1 VILSELNLTISRHR
15 RLLRVTSSLC
25 LRLTEV
31 WTAVEVRVQWDLLA
45 DHADA
50 LAGLIAETTIS
61 LTP

>member
-1 VILSELNLTISRHR
+1 
-15 RLLRVTSSLC
+15 
-25 LRLTEV
+25 V
-31 WTAVEVRVQWDLLA
+31 WTAIEVGVEWDLLA

>member
-1 VILSELNLTISRHR
+1 MPPA
-15 RLLRVTSSLC
+15 
-25 LRLTEV
+25 LTEV
-31 WTAVEVRVQWDLLA
+31 WTAVEVEVQWDLLA